1 MPMATTIATNVVSF
15 FKDIEFNVLKRPR
28 SKKEFRNRIFI
39 VSAMVVAGFLPSLI
53 SPSIDSIEDV
63 AGAAFTAD
71 ITALGE
77 ARDDLDLLRADGSAD
92 DASVLALEQRV
103 QELEDATFIGYIEQ
117 DGDAPKEGAIAPDF
131 RLLNLEG
138 TPVQLSGLGQP
149 VVLNFWA
156 SWCAFCIEEM
166 PDFQLLQERVGDR
179 ATVIGINRAESRAT
193 AERFAQ
199 QTGASYTLL
208 LDLDD
213 ELGDASGPYQVIG
226 MPTTLYIRADGTV
239 DTVKVGFHELDEMFA
254 LTSNLLDEELTID
267 ADPVDASFGA
277 LLANTI
283 NSQTANNAVA
293 DELFARFAADP
304 ATVTDIA
311 WQRNIIAQTRAWVVN
326 LDELRSLTSP
336 ETITVLFGD
345 LVQSFEV
352 LETAAGLLQAGVG
365 DGTVEPDAA
374 QIQRGIDLFRDAVVS
389 FEQAADNITGV
400 IAVQ

>member
-39 VSAMVVAGFLPSLI
+39 VTAMVVAGFLPSLI

-77 ARDDLDLLRADGSAD
+77 ARDELDLLRSDGSAD

-103 QELEDATFIGYIEQ
+103 QALEDATFIGYIEQ

-226 MPTTLYIRADGTV
+226 MPTTLYIRADGTI

-277 LLANTI
+277 LLTNTI

-311 WQRNIIAQTRAWVVN
+311 WQRNIIAQARAWIVN
-326 LDELRSLTSP
+326 LNELRALTSP

-365 DGTVEPDAA
+365 DGTAEPDAA

>member
-1 MPMATTIATNVVSF
+1 MPMATNIATNVVSF

-28 SKKEFRNRIFI
+28 SKKELRNRILI
-39 VSAMVVAGFLPSLI
+39 VAAMVVAGFLPSLI
-53 SPSIDSIEDV
+53 SPSIDSIDDV

-71 ITALGE
+71 VTALGE
-77 ARDDLDLLRADGSAD
+77 ARDELDLLRAAGSAD
-92 DASVLALEQRV
+92 EASVIALEQRV

-166 PDFQLLQERVGDR
+166 PDFQLLQEQVADR

-199 QTGASYTLL
+199 QTGANYTLL

-254 LTSNLLDEELTID
+254 LTSNLLDEELSIESE
-267 ADPVDASFGA
+267 PVDSSFGA

-283 NSQTANNAVA
+283 DSQTANNAVA

-304 ATVTDIA
+304 TTVTDIA
-311 WQRNIIAQTRAWVVN
+311 WQRNIVAQTRAWVVN
-326 LDELRSLTSP
+326 LNELRSLTSP
-336 ETITVLFGD
+336 ESITGLFD
-345 LVQSFEV
+345 ELVQSFEV
-352 LETAAGLLQAGVG
+352 LETAAGLLQAGIG
-365 DGTVEPDAA
+365 DSAVAPDSG

-389 FEQAADNITGV
+389 FEQAADNLTGV